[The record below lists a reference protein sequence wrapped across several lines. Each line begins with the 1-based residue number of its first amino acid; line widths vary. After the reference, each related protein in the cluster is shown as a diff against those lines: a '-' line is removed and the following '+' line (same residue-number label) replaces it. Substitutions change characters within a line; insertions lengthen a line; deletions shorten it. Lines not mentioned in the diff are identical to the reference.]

1 MTAPATTPPVLA
13 GAAVEVVDV
22 PPGTAMAGFLARPGP
37 STGVHD
43 PLSVRAAVLGDVA
56 IVTADV
62 CALHE
67 DSCTAVRELVRPL
80 GVRDAVVAATH
91 THSGPCVALGRV
103 GEHDAAVHDRV
114 VTAAGTAVARAWR
127 ERVAVSLGYGEA
139 RGVGVARNRRHPGR
153 DIDPPVQLL
162 RATAVGEGAG
172 RDDVV
177 LSLVVYPCHPVVL
190 DGVNT
195 LISADYPGYVRDLV
209 EQAAPGSVCLFATGA
224 AGDVNTGHSA
234 ESSFTPTGTGRR
246 TFAEAERVGTAIA
259 EAVTGI
265 SPRPL
270 AATEVSF
277 SSADVTLPMDAPGGP
292 TWTGRVTVT
301 AVGELRVVG
310 LPGEPFLA
318 SAERLVALRP
328 GRPTVVLGYADG
340 VPGYVP
346 VAEEYAHGGYEVLDA
361 YRYYGMP
368 GPFRAGGAEVLH
380 EAAAALLRDS
390 DRA

>member
-1 MTAPATTPPVLA
+1 MTAPRSTTGLLA
-13 GAAVEVVDV
+13 GATVEVVDV
-22 PPGTAMAGFLARPGP
+22 PPGTAMAGFIARPGP

-43 PLSVRAAVLGDVA
+43 PLTVRAAVLDDVA
-56 IVTADV
+56 VVTADV

-67 DSCTAVRELVRPL
+67 DSCAAVRELVRPL

-103 GEHDAAVHDRV
+103 GEHDDEIHERVVAAAV
-114 VTAAGTAVARAWR
+114 TAVSRAWR
-127 ERVAVSLGYGEA
+127 ERVAVSLSYGET

-153 DIDPPVQLL
+153 AIDPPVQVL
-162 RATAVGEGAG
+162 RATAVDDDGTPG
-172 RDDVV
+172 DVV

-195 LISADYPGYVRDLV
+195 LVSADYPGYVRDLV

-234 ESSFTPTGTGRR
+234 EASFTPTGTGRR
-246 TFAEAERVGTAIA
+246 TFAEAERIGAVIA
-259 EAVTGI
+259 AAVAAT
-265 SPRPL
+265 PLRPL
-270 AATEVSF
+270 TAQDVTF
-277 SSADVTLPMDAPGGP
+277 SRSDVTLPMDAPGDP
-292 TWTGRVTVT
+292 AWTGRVTVT
-301 AVGELRVVG
+301 ALGELRVVG

-318 SAERLVALRP
+318 SARRLAALRP
-328 GRPTVVLGYADG
+328 ASPTMVLGYADG

-346 VAEEYAHGGYEVLDA
+346 VDEEYAHGGYEVLDA

-368 GPFRAGGAEVLH
+368 GPFRAGGAERLH
-380 EAAAALLRDS
+380 EAAAALLEDAG
-390 DRA
+390 DG